1 MPTVTLRYKLP
12 NEQAEYD
19 AARLG
24 ADARATLMDIDQRLR
39 NLLKHCD
46 PTPEVREVAEQLRD
60 MIAPELLD

>member
-1 MPTVTLRYKLP
+1 MPIATLRYTLP
-12 NEQAEYD
+12 DEQAEFD
-19 AARLG
+19 AARTG
-24 ADARATLMDIDQRLR
+24 MEARAVLGEIDQRLR

>member
-1 MPTVTLRYKLP
+1 MIPFVFF
-12 NEQAEYD
+12 
-19 AARLG
+19 G
-24 ADARATLMDIDQRLR
+24 SQRLR